1 MLALLRLVREGSHH
15 PDLPVTAYGGD
26 LFAPGA
32 SDAADGLSRA
42 LYVFENACFDDEVL
56 PDRDVHEML
65 KFLTRTTIRIRQGR
79 GGTRAVVPVDFSD
92 LSSEY
97 IGILYEGL
105 LDYELK
111 TAPPGDPVIFL
122 SVGDQPALPLSRL
135 EAMEDRA
142 LKTLFERLKESSA
155 PADDASDGADAD
167 EPSDESPA
175 SAVDGSTEL
184 RGRAGAGLFDGTEE
198 SDEEA
203 EGEALS
209 LEVRDAS
216 PEYLATGLD
225 ERQQSRTRAET
236 WARRAAQ
243 VAGLVKKP
251 RGRGTPER
259 GLAFESRLGAKA
271 KQLVARVVL
280 PGEWYLVR
288 WGGTRKGSGSFY
300 TRPGLAVPTVQ
311 RTLRPLAC
319 DPPAGPDETP
329 DPDAPA
335 ARWTPKLP
343 EEILALTVCDPACGS
358 GTFPLA
364 ALRFLTDALYAS
376 LQHHGRIEPDGERAL
391 VRLLGIEGGESSA
404 KERERRAV
412 RGRNARAKAR
422 RRTTV
427 SVTS

>member
-1 MLALLRLVREGSHH
+1 M
-15 PDLPVTAYGGD
+15 
-26 LFAPGA
+26 
-32 SDAADGLSRA
+32 
-42 LYVFENACFDDEVL
+42 L

-65 KFLTRTTIRIRQGR
+65 TLLTRTTIRIRQGR

-122 SVGDQPALPLSRL
+122 AVGDQPALPLSRL
-135 EAMEDRA
+135 EAMEERA
-142 LKTLFERLKESSA
+142 LKTLFERLKESTSA
-155 PADDASDGADAD
+155 ADDAPGGADAGA
-167 EPSDESPA
+167 PSDESAA
-175 SAVDGSTEL
+175 SAVDGTTEL
-184 RGRAGAGLFDGTEE
+184 RGRAAPDLFDGTEE
-198 SDEEA
+198 PGEEA
-203 EGEALS
+203 DDEALA

-311 RTLRPLAC
+311 RTLRPLAY
-319 DPPAGPDETP
+319 DPPAGPDGTP
-329 DPDAPA
+329 DRDAPA

-412 RGRNARAKAR
+412 RGRKARAQAR
-422 RRTTV
+422 RRTSV